1 MAENAWRIPVRTEL
15 ILCGPWQDANI
26 TVRAAELQTEPDARP
41 ESPDAGED
49 PEPIDD
55 LGLCCEA
62 KLDVY
67 TSLKSI
73 DSYTKAVK
81 TKAGFLRDVL
91 LVEFDKYLK
100 GKSVN
105 LYAVRQL
112 AKDMKQYADE
122 AWRIADQLIKDKE

>member
-1 MAENAWRIPVRTEL
+1 MENAWRIPVRTVL
-15 ILCGPWQDANI
+15 TLAGPWDKVSV
-26 TVRAAELQTEPDARP
+26 TVSPWTPCPRP
-41 ESPDAGED
+41 ESQDAGED

-55 LGLCCEA
+55 LGLCCE
-62 KLDVY
+62 KKRDVKQAFLLINIY
-67 TSLKSI
+67 SE
-73 DSYTKAVK
+73 DVK
-81 TKAGFLRDVL
+81 RKAGFLL
-91 LVEFDKYLK
+91 DKTVQYSK